1 MMKKN
6 ERIAPIILAAGSSEQ
21 LGMPK
26 ALANFGG
33 TTAVRIAVKNCAG
46 YERPIVVL
54 GCDAEQV
61 LPGIPRQAKAAINTR
76 WREGQLGSLLCALE
90 QVAADAALLVYPVDH
105 PLLLKRDVSRLVR
118 EYRRRGPAEEIV
130 MPRHAG
136 KYGHPILLSPA
147 LRSEL
152 ARAKTTREVVY
163 RIAERLRVF
172 EAGTSAIYEDF
183 HTPESYKK
191 CLREFL
197 DRKRARSR

>member
-1 MMKKN
+1 MRTS

-26 ALANFGG
+26 ALAHFGG
-33 TTAVRIAVKNCAG
+33 TTAVRIAVRNCAG

-61 LPGIPRQAKAAINTR
+61 LPEVPRQAEVAINTR
-76 WREGQLGSLLCALE
+76 WREGQLGSLLCALQ

-105 PLLLKRDVSRLVR
+105 PLLAKRDVSRLVR
-118 EYRRRGPAEEIV
+118 EYRRRGPDEEIV

-147 LRSEL
+147 LRSEV
-152 ARAKTTREVVY
+152 ARANTAREVVY
-163 RIAERLRVF
+163 RIPERLRVF
-172 EAGTSAIYEDF
+172 EAKTSAIYEDF
-183 HTPESYKK
+183 DTPESYKR
-191 CLREFL
+191 CLRKFL
-197 DRKRARSR
+197 ARRRAERG